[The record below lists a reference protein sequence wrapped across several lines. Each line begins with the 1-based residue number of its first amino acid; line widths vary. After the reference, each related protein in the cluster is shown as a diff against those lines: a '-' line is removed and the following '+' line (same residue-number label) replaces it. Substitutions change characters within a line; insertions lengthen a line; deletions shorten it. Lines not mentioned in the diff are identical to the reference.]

1 MFLFKQ
7 VEEWVTHPQT
17 KHDFCQVTEL
27 GPENTCQEMMA
38 YTLLK
43 AVEDL
48 TTRLGPYNSSKWAMK
63 KLKKVRY
70 EHPLGTTP
78 LRDYFEELRLEDGG
92 KRTPKMQRSSHHD
105 ENDAFVVSWG
115 STFRSLFDLSEPTS
129 AYFSI
134 DSELN

>member
-1 MFLFKQ
+1 MFLFVQ
-7 VEEWVTHPQT
+7 VEEWAKQPQT
-17 KHDFCQVTEL
+17 KQDFCQITEL
-27 GPENTCQEMMA
+27 AAENTCQEMMA

-43 AVEDL
+43 ALKDL
-48 TTRLGPYNSSKWAMK
+48 TARLGPYNSTSWAMK
-63 KLKKVRY
+63 QLKKVRY
-70 EHPLGTTP
+70 EHPLGESP
-78 LRDYFEELRLEDGG
+78 LRDYFEEVRHEDGG
-92 KRTPKMQRSSHHD
+92 RRTPKMQRSSHHD